1 MGAVEQKIKA
11 FAREQGVPVVGVA
24 GPERLDGPPSLDPT
38 YTMRGA
44 RSIVSLA
51 LPMDVPAIEAFLAK
65 KSPAPHNLD
74 QLRMNQQLHRVSSFV
89 AGYIR
94 SLGFRAAAVPSNNT
108 YRRSPDIF
116 ATHPSF
122 SHRFGAIAAG
132 IGAQGWSGNVMTRE
146 FGAAIYLGTVVTEAV
161 LESDPP
167 LPPRAFID
175 GHCRKCKMC
184 EKTCASG
191 MFEAQR
197 EEYVLL
203 NGELHPRGKRRNI
216 DFCNATCFG
225 LHSLSRDK
233 KWTSWGTRWIPEWVN
248 NLPDGSN
255 KLKVRYALIKAAST
269 SGDSTPRYD
278 FIRRIGAI
286 LYPQEIID
294 EYLGSHPEDHPEAKR
309 FRDYLMPFARKL
321 GVTNVGDL
329 ADERILTC
337 GMCAMVCGP
346 TVEETGRRLRLL
358 EQGGLVVPGPDGA
371 TIVAST
377 FEEAIEAR
385 RRFLPKVSRW
395 KIIWDAI
402 ASTLLWS
409 RFYLGIEPRSIFQ
422 SWRYDRRLKLAISQ
436 MKQC

>member
-1 MGAVEQKIKA
+1 M
-11 FAREQGVPVVGVA
+11 PMGVA
-24 GPERLDGPPSLDPT
+24 
-38 YTMRGA
+38 
-44 RSIVSLA
+44 
-51 LPMDVPAIEAFLAK
+51 AIEAFLSK
-65 KSPAPHNLD
+65 KSPVPHNLD
-74 QLRMNQQLHRVSSFV
+74 QLRMNQKLHRVSSFL
-89 AGYIR
+89 AGYLR
-94 SLGFRAAAVPSNNT
+94 SLGYRAVAVPSNNT
-108 YRRSPDIF
+108 YRRSPDLF

-132 IGAQGWSGNVMTRE
+132 IAAQGWSGNVMTRE

-161 LESDPP
+161 LESDPA

-175 GHCRKCKMC
+175 GHCRKCKVC

-191 MFEAQR
+191 MFEPQR

-216 DFCNATCFG
+216 DFCNTTCFG

-233 KWTSWGTRWIPEWVN
+233 TWTSWGARWIPEWVD

-255 KLKVRYALIKAAST
+255 KLKVRYALIKAASV

-278 FIRRIGAI
+278 FIRRIGAT
-286 LYPQEIID
+286 LYPQEVID
-294 EYLGSHPEDHPEAKR
+294 GYLDSHPENQPETAR

-321 GVTNVGDL
+321 GVANVEDF

-346 TVEETGRRLRLL
+346 TVEETGRRFRLL
-358 EQGGLVVPGPDGA
+358 EQGGLVVPGPGGE
-371 TIVAST
+371 TTVAHT
-377 FEEAIEAR
+377 FAEAMEMR
-385 RRFLPKVSRW
+385 RRFPTKVSRW
-395 KIIWDAI
+395 KMIRDAI

-409 RFYLGIEPRSIFQ
+409 RFYLGIEPRSILQ
-422 SWRYDRRLKLAISQ
+422 GWRYDRRLKRAVSQ
-436 MKQC
+436 MKQN

>member
-1 MGAVEQKIKA
+1 MGAVEQKIKD
-11 FAREQGVPVVGVA
+11 FARQQGVPVVGVA

-51 LPMDVPAIEAFLAK
+51 APMDVPAIEDFLAK
-65 KSPAPHNLD
+65 KSPTPHNLD
-74 QLRMNQQLHRVSSFV
+74 QLRMNQQLHRAASFL

-94 SLGFRAAAVPSNNT
+94 SLGYRAAAVPSNNT
-108 YRRSPDIF
+108 YRRSPDMF

-132 IGAQGWSGNVMTRE
+132 IAAQGWSGNVMTRE

-161 LESDPP
+161 LASDPP
-167 LPPRAFID
+167 LPPRAFVD
-175 GHCRKCKMC
+175 GNCRTCKLC

-191 MFEAQR
+191 MFEPQR

-203 NGELHPRGKRRNI
+203 NGELHPRGKRRNL

-233 KWTSWGTRWIPEWVN
+233 TWTSWGTRWIPEWVD

-255 KLKVRYALIKAAST
+255 KLKVRYALLKAGSL

-278 FIRRIGAI
+278 FIRRIGAL
-286 LYPQEIID
+286 LYPKTVID
-294 EYLGSHPEDHPEAKR
+294 EYLDSHPESRPEAER
-309 FRDYLMPFARKL
+309 FRDCFQPFAKKI
-321 GVTNVGDL
+321 GVANAGDL

-337 GMCAMVCGP
+337 GMCAMICGP
-346 TVEETGRRLRLL
+346 TVEETARRFRLL
-358 EQGGLVVPGPDGA
+358 EQGGLVVSAPDGTTA
-371 TIVAST
+371 IARTYL
-377 FEEAIEAR
+377 EAIKSR
-385 RRFLPKVSRW
+385 SCLPKVSAW
-395 KIIWDAI
+395 KMLRDAV

-409 RFYLGIEPRSIFQ
+409 RHYLGVEPRSIIQ
-422 SWRYDRRLKLAISQ
+422 GWRYDRQLKRAVSRLQ
-436 MKQC
+436 R